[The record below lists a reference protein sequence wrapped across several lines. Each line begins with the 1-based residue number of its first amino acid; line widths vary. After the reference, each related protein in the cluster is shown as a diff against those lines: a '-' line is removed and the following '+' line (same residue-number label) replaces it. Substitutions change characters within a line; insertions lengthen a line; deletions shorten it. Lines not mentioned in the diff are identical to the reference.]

1 MSEHAFKLL
10 VQGEN
15 IVSVPALRVLRTI
28 MPLRMKESIELA
40 LSIKQLGEF
49 VIIEGCSED
58 IIDDLVEDFAQANV
72 IAQKLPCEYSQARI
86 SMPLIGERK
95 RWNALRMLV
104 ETSY

>member
-1 MSEHAFKLL
+1 MSEHTYKLV

-15 IVSVPALRVLRTI
+15 IVSVAAIRVLRTI

-40 LSIKQLGEF
+40 LSIKQVGEF
-49 VIIEGCSED
+49 VLLEGGTED
-58 IIDDLVEDFAQANV
+58 IVDDLVDDFAQANV
-72 IAQKLPCEYSQARI
+72 IAQKLPCESIQPRLC
-86 SMPLIGERK
+86 MPLVGERK

>member
-86 SMPLIGERK
+86 CMPLIGERK